1 MCGCK
6 DNVASERH
14 HSPDSFGLA
23 QYMVSFQSN
32 MEKSSVGVSF
42 LPQPD
47 VLFQA
52 ISVFWTVFVC
62 YENKVS
68 PCCCP
73 SHAGRAMCGG
83 IMMIVKGYI
92 ILQKKKINKLQKGA
106 ELQLTKVEFL
116 NI

>member
-1 MCGCK
+1 M
-6 DNVASERH
+6 
-14 HSPDSFGLA
+14 
-23 QYMVSFQSN
+23 
-32 MEKSSVGVSF
+32 GVSF

-47 VLFQA
+47 VLFQT

-73 SHAGRAMCGG
+73 SHAGRSMCGG
-83 IMMIVKGYI
+83 ILMIVKGYI
-92 ILQKKKINKLQKGA
+92 ILLQKKKKLQKGA
-106 ELQLTKVEFL
+106 ELQLTKAEFL